1 MGCLEGALG
10 VYMAYVYMYITG
22 AHRCTY
28 VAMKEYKGC
37 IQGVAIPYNTSL
49 RRTGRLAV
57 HRPCHI
63 ITNIGLYIL
72 SSSFLTGRLAVH
84 RPCHPSPITLRLH
97 KPRIVIIRKR
107 KDLSPR
113 PRAGPFAATAP
124 VITTETFLPR
134 TVAIRV
140 FRIA

>member
-49 RRTGRLAV
+49 RR
-57 HRPCHI
+57 
-63 ITNIGLYIL
+63 
-72 SSSFLTGRLAVH
+72 TGRLAVH